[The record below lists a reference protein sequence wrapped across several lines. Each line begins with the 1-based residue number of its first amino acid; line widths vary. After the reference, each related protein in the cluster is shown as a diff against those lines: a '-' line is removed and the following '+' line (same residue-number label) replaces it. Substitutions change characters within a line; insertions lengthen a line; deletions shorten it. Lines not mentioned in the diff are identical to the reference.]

1 MYQDYKDK
9 KWIVVLIL
17 IAISGL
23 FLLGRFFLSEKTRS
37 DVGEESVAAISEAVK
52 RTALQCYVIE
62 GAYPEDLQYLQDN
75 YGLQI
80 NTDDYIVV
88 YRAFADNRV
97 PDIRVVKKEQSK

>member
-23 FLLGRFFLSEKTRS
+23 FLLGRFFLSDRTRS
-37 DVGEESVAAISEAVK
+37 DVGEESVSAISEAVK

-75 YGLQI
+75 YGLQV
-80 NTDDYIVV
+80 NTDDYVVV

-97 PDIRVVKKEQSK
+97 PDIRVVKKEQ